1 MTVSRTPKILRTVAQ
16 VRQWRQALLQNNN
29 QTVGF
34 IPTMGALHSGHLS
47 LIQSSLNENDKTI
60 ISIFVN
66 PSQFA
71 PHEDLDN
78 YPRTL
83 DSDIKLI
90 NDTFKIKSVDAVF
103 VPKISEMYPS
113 GITLDINKQR
123 GAFINVLGCSEQLE
137 GITRPNFF
145 RGVATVVTKLINIA
159 QPTNIYF
166 GQKDAQQCIV
176 IKNLVKDLLIPTN
189 VKILPTLR
197 EENGLAMSSRNQYLS
212 KDMKQRSS
220 LIYKGLSQGEKYYE
234 LNKNQGKV
242 NSNDILNEIKS
253 IIESD
258 KDFDIEYISINHP
271 ETLDE
276 LEFVEP
282 GIGALVS
289 TAVKVPKE
297 NSNEMARLI
306 DNIILH

>member
-145 RGVATVVTKLINIA
+145 RGVATVVTKLINIV

>member
-16 VRQWRQALLQNNN
+16 VRQWRQSLLQNNN

-145 RGVATVVTKLINIA
+145 RGVATVVTKLINIV

-189 VKILPTLR
+189 VKVLPTLR

-220 LIYKGLSQGEKYYE
+220 LIYKGLSKGEKYYE
-234 LNKNQGKV
+234 MNKNQGKV
-242 NSNDILNEIKS
+242 KSSDILNEIKS

>member
-34 IPTMGALHSGHLS
+34 IPSMGALHSGHLS

-145 RGVATVVTKLINIA
+145 RGVATVVTKLINIV

>member
-145 RGVATVVTKLINIA
+145 RGVATVVTKLINIV

-220 LIYKGLSQGEKYYE
+220 LIYKGLSQGKKYYE

>member
-145 RGVATVVTKLINIA
+145 RGVAIVVTKLINIV

-242 NSNDILNEIKS
+242 KSSDILKEIKS

>member
-145 RGVATVVTKLINIA
+145 RGVATVVTKLINIV

-220 LIYKGLSQGEKYYE
+220 LIYKGLSQGEKYYD
-234 LNKNQGKV
+234 L
-242 NSNDILNEIKS
+242 
-253 IIESD
+253 
-258 KDFDIEYISINHP
+258 
-271 ETLDE
+271 TL
-276 LEFVEP
+276 P
-282 GIGALVS
+282 
-289 TAVKVPKE
+289 
-297 NSNEMARLI
+297 
-306 DNIILH
+306 

>member
-34 IPTMGALHSGHLS
+34 IPSMGALHSGHLS

-145 RGVATVVTKLINIA
+145 RGVATVVTKLINIV

-242 NSNDILNEIKS
+242 KSSDILKEIKS

>member
-1 MTVSRTPKILRTVAQ
+1 MTVSITPKILRTVAQ

-145 RGVATVVTKLINIA
+145 RGVATVVTKLINIV

>member
-145 RGVATVVTKLINIA
+145 RGVATVVTKLINIV

-242 NSNDILNEIKS
+242 KSSDILKEIKS